1 MHIQKKRSYKKLL
14 IRKEEKKF
22 FNVAFG
28 YYIDTFK
35 NFQSVFFF
43 RFASRTRAR
52 VGRAFSF
59 NKTPSKLNRAMSTIM
74 SPFGST
80 QSLPPTNQQIA
91 QMRLGS
97 CNNISVS

>member
-1 MHIQKKRSYKKLL
+1 MLKYYSDICISERENCQG
-14 IRKEEKKF
+14 IF
-22 FNVAFG
+22 F
-28 YYIDTFK
+28 Y
-35 NFQSVFFF
+35 

-74 SPFGST
+74 SPFGT
-80 QSLPPTNQQIA
+80 AHNLAPTNQQIA